1 MVDRVNLVDEV
12 DRVHTSQGGILIVK
26 IYPEVCKYATI
37 LLDVVSGTVTE
48 AVMDPEERNYLHNII
63 ADVASVVGIDWEGW
77 NLQLYT
83 KL

>member
-26 IYPEVCKYATI
+26 IDPEVWKYATI

-48 AVMDPEERNYLHNII
+48 AVTDPEERNYLHNII

-77 NLQLYT
+77 NLQPYT